1 MYKLLLVFYLS
12 ILVSVGAMAND
23 TLKKTIAKPA
33 PVPKVLQLDSSKIAI
48 RSFDSV
54 AMNQYRKDP
63 IFSYHEEDEHQL
75 SWWSRFWRW
84 VWHVLQNLFGSRDD
98 TPTERLSPIFKII
111 LLVVAVGAL
120 IYVVIKVMGV
130 NLANI
135 FGRESKEINLPYN
148 ESLENIH
155 EITFEE
161 EIEKALSQRNYRL
174 AVRLLYLNSLKQLND
189 AQLIQ
194 WQIDKTNSTYLNE
207 LTDSDKRQ
215 SFTVLTRQFEFVWYG
230 DFPIDGR
237 SYQNI
242 STLFQD
248 FKKLLA

>member
-1 MYKLLLVFYLS
+1 MYKLLLVFYL
-12 ILVSVGAMAND
+12 LVLASFGAMANGA
-23 TLKKTIAKPA
+23 LKKAIAKPPA
-33 PVPKVLQLDSSKIAI
+33 PPQILQLDSSKITIRNLDSAAI
-48 RSFDSV
+48 DKY
-54 AMNQYRKDP
+54 QKDQA
-63 IFSYHEEDEHQL
+63 FNYHEENEYQL

-84 VWHVLQNLFGSRDD
+84 VWHIIQNLFGEKD
-98 TPTERLSPIFKII
+98 TAPTQGHSSFLQTI

-120 IYVVIKVMGV
+120 IYVIVKVMGV

-135 FGRESKEINLPYN
+135 FGRESKGINLPYS

-161 EIEKALSQRNYRL
+161 EIEKALSQHNYRL

-194 WQIDKTNSTYLNE
+194 WQIDKTNSAYLNE
-207 LTDSDKRQ
+207 LADSDKRQ

-230 DFPIDGR
+230 DFPIDSR